1 MKLRF
6 RLSLVDERYTE
17 SGQCRNERTEPHDVD
32 RLARHELRRYRPV
45 INCDAF
51 CRSQA
56 RKIQNP
62 IDGEALVEF
71 LAQKATGLLRL
82 CAACVRGHTKLQ
94 EAGRSEI
101 DHDQR

>member
-32 RLARHELRRYRPV
+32 RLARRELRRYRPV

-51 CRSQA
+51 CRSEA

-82 CAACVRGHTKLQ
+82 LRGLRPWSHKLQ

-101 DHDQR
+101 DHD